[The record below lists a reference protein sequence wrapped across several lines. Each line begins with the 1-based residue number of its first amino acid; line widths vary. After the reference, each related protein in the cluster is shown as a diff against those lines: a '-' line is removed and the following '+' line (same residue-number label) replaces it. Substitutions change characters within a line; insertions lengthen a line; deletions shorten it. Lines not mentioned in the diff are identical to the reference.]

1 MYITVTFNPSI
12 DYIVFVND
20 FRAGKLNRAKA
31 EHTVPGGKGLN
42 VSMVLRN
49 LGKQT
54 KAFAFTGGILGDALT
69 EMVKKEGIDFVSI
82 PASSGETR
90 INVKLK
96 SGEETEINGKGPS
109 IGKEELERLISL
121 LGEELQEGDTLILS
135 GSVPSTL
142 PKTVYRDLAA
152 MAREKGARSVV
163 DAEGELLISA
173 LSANPFLIKP
183 NRDEL
188 EAISG
193 ISPMTAEDIKEYAKK
208 LRAMGAENVLV
219 SLGGEGALL
228 ASSDGNVYFH
238 PAPKGHVIN
247 SVGAGDSMVA
257 GFLSSLAD
265 TGCFETALKYAVAA
279 GSAAAFSGKLAD
291 RALLEES
298 HFTY

>member
-31 EHTVPGGKGLN
+31 EHAVPGGKGLN

-96 SGEETEINGKGPS
+96 SGEETEINGRGPS
-109 IGKEELERLISL
+109 IGKEELERLTSIL
-121 LGEELQEGDTLILS
+121 KDELREGDTLILS

-142 PKTVYRDLAA
+142 PRTVYRDLAA
-152 MAREKGARSVV
+152 MAREKGARAVV
-163 DAEGELLISA
+163 DAEGELLTSA
-173 LSANPFLIKP
+173 LSSNPFLIKP

-208 LRAMGAENVLV
+208 LRAMGAE
-219 SLGGEGALL
+219 
-228 ASSDGNVYFH
+228 
-238 PAPKGHVIN
+238 
-247 SVGAGDSMVA
+247 
-257 GFLSSLAD
+257 
-265 TGCFETALKYAVAA
+265 
-279 GSAAAFSGKLAD
+279 
-291 RALLEES
+291 
-298 HFTY
+298 

>member
-20 FRAGKLNRAKA
+20 FRAGNLNRAKA
-31 EHTVPGGKGLN
+31 EHAVPGGKGLN

-121 LGEELQEGDTLILS
+121 LGEELHEGDTLILS
-135 GSVPSTL
+135 
-142 PKTVYRDLAA
+142 
-152 MAREKGARSVV
+152 
-163 DAEGELLISA
+163 
-173 LSANPFLIKP
+173 
-183 NRDEL
+183 
-188 EAISG
+188 
-193 ISPMTAEDIKEYAKK
+193 
-208 LRAMGAENVLV
+208 
-219 SLGGEGALL
+219 
-228 ASSDGNVYFH
+228 
-238 PAPKGHVIN
+238 
-247 SVGAGDSMVA
+247 
-257 GFLSSLAD
+257 
-265 TGCFETALKYAVAA
+265 
-279 GSAAAFSGKLAD
+279 
-291 RALLEES
+291 
-298 HFTY
+298 